1 MSGEEGALGWGGCGV
16 PHCGSC
22 VPQQD
27 GVWGGSHSPC
37 APPPWVQK
45 KIIKQHGVYLG
56 RGVKEPNLEE
66 GSPWAPGRPG
76 GPCMCLERSSVQA
89 EMEQAPRHPDLQA
102 ERGESRDPQN
112 PVSISSR
119 SPGRWKPLCSRR
131 ALVAGGAPPAPLFPS
146 DPPLARCLPFLQRLP
161 CLPKECTGWSE
172 RASRACVHA
181 CCARPPACVRA
192 GCVCVVRVRVL
203 QPTSLKQSQP
213 RAAEARRASLRFG
226 GRLLLGSRRCLRAR
240 ALAAQGSG
248 IPAAAAGPAARPGE
262 LGQPGGSRGLPKM
275 EPAGGSWLRGSN

>member
-1 MSGEEGALGWGGCGV
+1 MW
-16 PHCGSC
+16 

-27 GVWGGSHSPC
+27 GVGGGSHSPC

-45 KIIKQHGVYLG
+45 KIIKQHGAYLG
-56 RGVKEPNLEE
+56 RGVKAPGQPG
-66 GSPWAPGRPG
+66 GSPQLSQ

-89 EMEQAPRHPDLQA
+89 ELGRAPRHPDLQA

-112 PVSISSR
+112 PISTSSR
-119 SPGRWKPLCSRR
+119 SPGRWKPLCSWR

-146 DPPLARCLPFLQRLP
+146 DPPLARCLPFSQRLP

-192 GCVCVVRVRVL
+192 GCVCVCACV
-203 QPTSLKQSQP
+203 
-213 RAAEARRASLRFG
+213 AADFIKAKPAPSCRGKARRASLRFG